1 VQERIADLLA
11 TGPVDAQAPKAWVQ
25 ALAAVA
31 EECFAVQRKLL
42 ESHEAR
48 VKAAKDRPATGCAA
62 VR

>member
-1 VQERIADLLA
+1 LLICSRR
-11 TGPVDAQAPKAWVQ
+11 GLLMPSPPKAWVQ